1 GIEFVRKE
9 WKTGRRLW
17 HLSVTSPR
25 EPFDMHGS
33 WTSEPRE
40 KPEGPSGSIEAP
52 VRPRKRRRTWILAVV
67 ALVAVVAVLVGIKAG
82 QIGVM
87 IKAGKSFAIPPES
100 VTSARVEAMQWESAR
115 SAVGTLVAVRAVTVA
130 SELPGLVRKIG
141 FDSGAFVRKGEVM

>member
-1 GIEFVRKE
+1 
-9 WKTGRRLW
+9 
-17 HLSVTSPR
+17 
-25 EPFDMHGS
+25 MHDT
-33 WTSEPRE
+33 WTSEPQE
-40 KPEGPSGSIEAP
+40 KPEGPSGSLDASE
-52 VRPRKRRRTWILAVV
+52 RHRKRRRTWILAVL

-130 SELPGLVRKIG
+130 SELPGLVRRSG
-141 FDSGAFVRKGEVM
+141 FRSRALLRKGAGIGPLRHPTERAQL